1 MKHHRIGLVAASLLL
16 AFAAQAETIKIG
28 AVQGLSG
35 PPAIV
40 DFGESYLQ
48 GNQLALK
55 EYNATS
61 PKHKIEFIVYNDEAN
76 PQRAVSLVQRL
87 ISNDKVSAI
96 VDLGRNGQVAGI
108 RVPTRKEGIHTL
120 PAAVAMSEVDASLR
134 ERARG
139 AGGAGE

>member
-1 MKHHRIGLVAASLLL
+1 MSASGRGQREETMKRQRILL
-16 AFAAQAETIKIG
+16 AAAAIGAAAAFNVSAETVKIG

-55 EYNATS
+55 EYNANS

-87 ISNDKVSAI
+87 ISNDRVS
-96 VDLGRNGQVAGI
+96 VVVGTVNSG
-108 RVPTRKEGIHTL
+108 
-120 PAAVAMSEVDASLR
+120 
-134 ERARG
+134 
-139 AGGAGE
+139 

>member
-1 MKHHRIGLVAASLLL
+1 MSRLMQSGLAAITFFCSATAVLG
-16 AFAAQAETIKIG
+16 QETVKIG

-55 EYNATS
+55 EYQASS
-61 PKHKIEFIVYNDEAN
+61 PKTKIEFIIYNDEAN

-87 ISNDKVSAI
+87 MMRPEACIN
-96 VDLGRNGQVAGI
+96 
-108 RVPTRKEGIHTL
+108 
-120 PAAVAMSEVDASLR
+120 
-134 ERARG
+134 
-139 AGGAGE
+139 

>member
-1 MKHHRIGLVAASLLL
+1 MPTLIQRGLTAIAFVCSATAAFGQD
-16 AFAAQAETIKIG
+16 AVKIG

-55 EYNATS
+55 EYQKSS
-61 PKHKIEFIVYNDEAN
+61 PKHKIEFIIYNDEAN

-87 ISNDKVSAI
+87 ISNDKVSAVI
-96 VDLGRNGQVAGI
+96 GTVNSGNVAAFAPLLQQAKTPLMAGPALPPDVTATFVDQSPSYI
-108 RVPTRKEGIHTL
+108 F
-120 PAAVAMSEVDASLR
+120 
-134 ERARG
+134 
-139 AGGAGE
+139 

>member
-55 EYNATS
+55 VLQELELAQEGSSTFDFNWQ
-61 PKHKIEFIVYNDEAN
+61 P
-76 PQRAVSLVQRL
+76 L
-87 ISNDKVSAI
+87 
-96 VDLGRNGQVAGI
+96 LG
-108 RVPTRKEGIHTL
+108 E
-120 PAAVAMSEVDASLR
+120 
-134 ERARG
+134 
-139 AGGAGE
+139 

>member
-1 MKHHRIGLVAASLLL
+1 NFVTHRADACLGEAPWRVQQVRRRPMKFHTRWFAVAALG
-16 AFAAQAETIKIG
+16 AAATFNLSAQTVKIG

-55 EYNATS
+55 EYNANS

-87 ISNDKVSAI
+87 ISNDRVSI
-96 VDLGRNGQVAGI
+96 VVG
-108 RVPTRKEGIHTL
+108 T
-120 PAAVAMSEVDASLR
+120 
-134 ERARG
+134 
-139 AGGAGE
+139 